1 MCFTSDWLINL
12 RMRVKNRP
20 NIFSDQGQ
28 YSDPDFFS
36 STHQRE
42 NVQFAD
48 KFKYH
53 VLNKILLD
61 ILDIAQKI

>member
-1 MCFTSDWLINL
+1 
-12 RMRVKNRP
+12 MRVKNRP

-28 YSDPDFFS
+28 YSDPDFIS